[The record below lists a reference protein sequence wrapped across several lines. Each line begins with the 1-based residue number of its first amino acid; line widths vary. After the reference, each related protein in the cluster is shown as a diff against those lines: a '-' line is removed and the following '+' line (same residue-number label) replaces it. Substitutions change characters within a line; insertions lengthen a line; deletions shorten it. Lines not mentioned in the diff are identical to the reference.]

1 MFVQL
6 VTHLWNVLN
15 IRLPDA
21 AKLEDPDGKNVTDP
35 NDLCLDFLLQMATIF
50 KEAEISIRCKYI

>member
-6 VTHLWNVLN
+6 VTHLWDVLN

-21 AKLEDPDGKNVTDP
+21 AKLEDPDSKNVTDP
-35 NDLCLDFLLQMATIF
+35 NDLCLDFLL
-50 KEAEISIRCKYI
+50 